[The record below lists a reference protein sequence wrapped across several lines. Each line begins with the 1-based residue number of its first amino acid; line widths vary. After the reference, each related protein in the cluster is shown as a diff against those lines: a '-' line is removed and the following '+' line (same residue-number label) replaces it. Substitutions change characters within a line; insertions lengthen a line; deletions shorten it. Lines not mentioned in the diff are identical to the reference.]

1 MISEVGE
8 MGLGK
13 RRSAFGAFLDRH
25 RIKQED
31 IANRTGLSR
40 DTVSDVCG
48 DPNYKPR
55 RSTIT
60 LLLMAAKQL
69 TGEDVKKSDFWA

>member
-1 MISEVGE
+1 

-13 RRSAFGAFLDRH
+13 RRSPYGMFLDKH

-31 IANRTGLSR
+31 VVKISGLSR
-40 DTVSDVCG
+40 ETVSGVCG
-48 DPNYKPR
+48 DPEYRIR
-55 RSTIT
+55 RSTVT

-69 TGEDVKKSDFWA
+69 TGKNVDKHDFWT